1 MPTIS
6 EPTLERDQWAYARV
20 RKAFIAEVIGEKT
33 FEISLQQLG
42 LCRQDIDAEIALAK
56 MEMKRY
62 DTR

>member
-6 EPTLERDQWAYARV
+6 EPTLERDQWTYKRV
-20 RKAFIAEVIGEKT
+20 RAAFIGEVIGEKT
-33 FEISLQQLG
+33 FEISLQKLG
-42 LCRQDIDAEIALAK
+42 LCPQDISAEIALAK